1 MEFTTVANSVLIVS
15 TAPIWVALL
24 SPVIIKE
31 QVTKPIL
38 IGLALAMVGVFI
50 VTVIDFCIWQEGHSS
65 YNLALGYLLAAYV
78 SLNLLGELIATTLLA
93 YFLLGETPSSV
104 QIFGAILI
112 LRGIFIASRYETSN
126 GHDLEVGKT
135 IYTLISCTDD

>member
-15 TAPIWVALL
+15 TAPILVALL

-50 VTVIDFCIWQEGHSS
+50 VTVIDLCIWLEGHSS
-65 YNLALGYLLAAYV
+65 CNLALGYLLAAYV
-78 SLNLLGELIATTLLA
+78 SLNLLG
-93 YFLLGETPSSV
+93 
-104 QIFGAILI
+104 
-112 LRGIFIASRYETSN
+112 
-126 GHDLEVGKT
+126 
-135 IYTLISCTDD
+135 